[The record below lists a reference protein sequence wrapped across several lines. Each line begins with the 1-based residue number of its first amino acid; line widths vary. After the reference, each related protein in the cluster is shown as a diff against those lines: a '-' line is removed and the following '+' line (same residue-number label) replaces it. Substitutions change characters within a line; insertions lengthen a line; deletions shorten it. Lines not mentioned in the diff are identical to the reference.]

1 MEGSIGET
9 IARLRKQRGLTQ
21 EQLGRLVGVSTP
33 AVSKWETGA
42 SLPDLM
48 LLSPIARALG
58 ANPDTILGYTRRL
71 DDKAANALVE
81 EVGVLV
87 RAGETEKA
95 TGRMRELLLQ
105 YPDNPLLAFSFA
117 AVLVGTPAE
126 TEQERKEN
134 RAFGKSLLEDVI
146 AGDETRLHS
155 SAAYL
160 LAGQCIEDGEYDRAE
175 ELLGRFEKNQP
186 DVLTLKAM
194 LYEKRGEIQKAKE
207 LLQINLFVA
216 YNKML
221 TCIAKL
227 TGENYCRDM
236 AEALAVCDKHEQ
248 LALLIGNPYAMT
260 DELRAEVHLRA
271 GEGEQ
276 ALDDLARMVRSL
288 TEEPREWGG
297 ILTSEMKNKPEQ
309 EQQVMRYLAKNIYRS
324 FLADEGFLPYRE
336 HPTYLAIAQQLR
348 EFSEE

>member
-1 MEGSIGET
+1 MEGPIGEN

-58 ANPDTILGYTRRL
+58 TNPDTILSYTRRL
-71 DDKAANALVE
+71 DDKATNALVE

-87 RAGETEKA
+87 RAGDAAKA
-95 TGRMRELLLQ
+95 TGRIRELLKQ

-117 AVLVGTPAE
+117 AVLVVMAAE
-126 TEQERKEN
+126 TAQTKEEN
-134 RAFGKSLLEDVI
+134 RAFGKTLLEDVL
-146 AGDETRLHS
+146 AGDEVRLHS

-160 LAGQCIEDGEYDRAE
+160 LAGQCIEDEEYDRAE
-175 ELLGRFEKNQP
+175 VLLEHFEQNQP
-186 DVLTLKAM
+186 DVLTLKA
-194 LYEKRGEIQKAKE
+194 LLCEKRGDIQRAKK
-207 LLQINLFVA
+207 LLQINLFVN

-227 TGENYCRDM
+227 TRESFCRDT
-236 AEALAVCDKHEQ
+236 AEAIEICDKHEQ
-248 LALLIGNPYAMT
+248 LARLIGNPYAMT
-260 DELRAEVHLRA
+260 DELRAEIYLRA
-271 GEGEQ
+271 GDGEQ
-276 ALDDLARMVRSL
+276 ALDYMERMVRSL
-288 TEEPREWGG
+288 IEEPREWGG
-297 ILTSEMKNKPEQ
+297 TLTSEMKNKPEQ
-309 EQQVMRYLAKNIYRS
+309 EQLTMRYLAKNIYRS
-324 FLADEGFLPYRE
+324 FLTDEGFLPYRE

-348 EFSEE
+348 EFSGI